1 MVMSEFSVW
10 LRQRFFEWNS
20 EQDRVKSRAVWAKW
34 LGVRQQSLNAW
45 MNGKSKPKGDNITRL
60 VAKLGAGVYE
70 ALGIEM
76 PKKID
81 RFVQLADVWKAL
93 NDAAQEELISDAV
106 RLKEK
111 GETYGIK
118 RKRKEARNSS

>member
-1 MVMSEFSVW
+1 MVMSEFSTW

-20 EQDRVKSRAVWAKW
+20 EQNRVKSGAVWAKW

-60 VAKLGAGVYE
+60 AVKLGVGVYK
-70 ALGIEM
+70 ALGIEP
-76 PKKID
+76 PKKIN

-93 NDAAQEELISDAV
+93 NDSAQEELISDAV

-111 GETYGIK
+111 GETYGVK
-118 RKRKEARNSS
+118 RKRKKTRSSA